1 MKRVYIGEEREGRE
15 RGGERGK
22 RGEGRNRR
30 EEREEGRNRERW
42 KKGEGVM
49 DRKRIQRY
57 RRGKE

>member
-22 RGEGRNRR
+22 RGEGRNRK
-30 EEREEGRNRERW
+30 EEREEGRNRGERG

-49 DRKRIQRY
+49 DRKRR
-57 RRGKE
+57 